1 MSSRGASLPDVARS
15 RSHLWLLLG
24 LLSFAGFAA
33 LVPGLYARPRP
44 PASAE
49 MEVAIP
55 RFAQVLTAA
64 GDRYLA
70 ADLSAFRALVA
81 STERMDRENYRILGI
96 VQSDVAWL
104 NPAHEDNYYIAAAI
118 LPWNGEFEAAQYV
131 LQQASKARP
140 FDWQPAFYYAFNAWH
155 FRRNTREGAE
165 WLKIAAE
172 QALDEGERFQLQ
184 QLAAQWAGNTQDR
197 AFAIRLHKAM
207 ARETRHKGFAAFLEK
222 RATRLENLLRI
233 EEAIARYEERTGRSP
248 LDMGELV
255 ALRLLA
261 EVPRDPFAM
270 QYVIG
275 RDGKPEV
282 VRPGGPAQTG
292 SQP

>member
-1 MSSRGASLPDVARS
+1 VT
-15 RSHLWLLLG
+15 RSHPVPWLLIG

-33 LVPGLYARPRP
+33 LVPGLYGSPRL
-44 PASAE
+44 PASGE
-49 MEVAIP
+49 MEVAVP

-70 ADLSAFRALVA
+70 ADLSTFRALVA
-81 STERMDRENYRILGI
+81 STERMERENYRILGI

-118 LPWNGEFEAAQYV
+118 LPWNGELEAAQHV

-140 FDWQPAFYYAFNAWH
+140 FDWQPAFYYAFNTWH
-155 FRRNTREGAE
+155 FSKNAREGAE
-165 WLKIAAE
+165 WMKIAAD
-172 QALDEGERFQLQ
+172 QALDEGVRIQLL

-207 ARETRHKGFAAFLEK
+207 ARETRHRGFAVFLEK

-233 EEAIARYEERTGRSP
+233 EEAVARYEERTGRTP
-248 LDMGELV
+248 LDMADLV

-261 EVPRDPFAM
+261 EVPSDPFAM

-282 VRPGGPAQTG
+282 VHPGGPAQARN
-292 SQP
+292 SR